1 MARSHLGRTLIIANP
16 AARSGAGAAAAAFAD
31 RFLTSYSAATAGY
44 ELTLTQAP
52 GDAEHLA
59 RAASARGFDT
69 VVALG
74 GDGVIHEAVNG
85 LMAVP
90 ARERPRLAVIPV
102 GSGNDY
108 GRTLGMALN
117 DAEEALAQAV
127 RGEVVEVEVGRV
139 NRTHFMETLS
149 FGLDAAI
156 AIDTTARRAADTSQ
170 VGEGLYVT
178 SALKILPRA
187 RRGWPVAASID
198 GGEPRRLPALIFAVQ
213 VGPTYGGG
221 FRICPDADPADGLL
235 DACFNV
241 KRPLLPHLMAL
252 FGRARSGRHVTSKVI
267 ETARARRIELA
278 FDDEPPVQVDGEDL
292 TGGRSFSIE
301 VVPRALRVIRP
312 LAATR
317 VDA

>member
-16 AARSGAGAAAAAFAD
+16 AARSGAGEAAAAFAD
-31 RFLTSYSAATAGY
+31 RFLSSYSAATAGY
-44 ELTLTQAP
+44 ELTLTRAA

-59 RAASARGFDT
+59 RAAGAQGFDT
-69 VVALG
+69 VIALG
-74 GDGVIHEAVNG
+74 GDGVIHETVNG

-90 ARERPRLAVIPV
+90 ARERPRLAVVPV

-117 DAEEALAQAV
+117 DAEGALAQVV
-127 RGEVVEVEVGRV
+127 RGEVVEVEVGRAG
-139 NRTHFMETLS
+139 RTHFAETLS

-187 RRGWPVAASID
+187 RRGWTVSASID

-221 FRICPDADPADGLL
+221 FRICPEADPADGLL
-235 DACFNV
+235 DVCFNV
-241 KRPLLPHLMAL
+241 RRPLLPHLMAL
-252 FGRARSGRHVTSKVI
+252 FGMARGGRHAGSKVI
-267 ETARARRIELA
+267 ETARARRIELV
-278 FDDEPPVQVDGEDL
+278 FDDEPPAQADGEDL
-292 TGGRSFSIE
+292 SGGRRFDIE

-312 LAATR
+312 LESMRA
-317 VDA
+317 DA